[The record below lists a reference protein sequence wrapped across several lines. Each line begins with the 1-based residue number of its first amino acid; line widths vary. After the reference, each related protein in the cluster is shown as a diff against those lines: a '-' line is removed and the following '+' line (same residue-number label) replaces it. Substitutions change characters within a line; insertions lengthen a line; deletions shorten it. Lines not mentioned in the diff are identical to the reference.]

1 MRKLSLHE
9 FSIDQSL
16 GLQVGTCRWNIVK
29 VMAAFGFL
37 DLGASSAQDAC
48 NCKVFVVWCEATAKS
63 AFWQGSGY
71 SIQS

>member
-1 MRKLSLHE
+1 MRKLSPHE

-16 GLQVGTCRWNIVK
+16 GLQLGACRWNIVK

-48 NCKVFVVWCEATAKS
+48 KVFVVWCEATAKS